1 MCARKHAHIHP
12 HVLVHMTCAAM
23 CMHMCACEHMCE
35 HAPSHTCTVT
45 SRAVVT
51 PRLMS
56 WLLEAHTQGISLL
69 STLEATQMT
78 GWGVPKPRGPSPLS
92 HGALCIRDSAF
103 L

>member
-1 MCARKHAHIHP
+1 MCV
-12 HVLVHMTCAAM
+12 HVSMHTYVHTCLFTQACAAM
-23 CMHMCACEHMCE
+23 YMHVCACEHMCE

-69 STLEATQMT
+69 STVEATQMT
-78 GWGVPKPRGPSPLS
+78 GWGVPKPRGPSP
-92 HGALCIRDSAF
+92 
-103 L
+103 